1 MMMRGVRIHIP
12 MSEFDTIDDLRWAG
26 AMHTNNVHLTNAPTL
41 EGLLATFDH
50 IYITFNRRIKGMIT
64 CEVTNY
70 YGGTYSGTATDHI
83 HAAYL
88 AILKMHTQP
97 QCEVMKDDYYQRYI

>member
-1 MMMRGVRIHIP
+1 
-12 MSEFDTIDDLRWAG
+12 MSSPEFDTIDDLRWAV
-26 AMHTNNVHLTNAPTL
+26 AMHTNNVHLINDHTL
-41 EGLLATFDH
+41 ERLLATFDH

-70 YGGTYSGTATDHI
+70 YGGTYSATAIDHI
-83 HAAYL
+83 DAAYL

>member
-1 MMMRGVRIHIP
+1 MHGGGGIHMAIP
-12 MSEFDTIDDLRWAG
+12 EFDTIDDLRWAV
-26 AMHTNNVHLTNAPTL
+26 AIHTNSLNLTSDATL
-41 EGLLATFDH
+41 EGLLTTFDH

-70 YGGTYSGTATDHI
+70 YGGTYSGTAKDHI

>member
-1 MMMRGVRIHIP
+1 MRGVRTHMP
-12 MSEFDTIDDLRWAG
+12 SPEFDTIDDLRWAV
-26 AMHTNNVHLTNAPTL
+26 AIHTNNVHLANDPTL

-70 YGGTYSGTATDHI
+70 YGGTYSGTAKDHI